1 MDTRVLWIDIPTAFL
16 EDFLFSDS
24 LGQNMAR
31 KSVNWGDFYLNR
43 GKLERLR
50 SILVRR
56 EVSQEIYYHIL
67 KNSKDVIL
75 TDQI

>member
-50 SILVRR
+50 SKR

>member
-1 MDTRVLWIDIPTAFL
+1 MDTRVLFIDIPTAFL

-24 LGQNMAR
+24 LGQNMTR

-50 SILVRR
+50 SKR

>member
-24 LGQNMAR
+24 LGQNMTR

-50 SILVRR
+50 SKR

>member
-1 MDTRVLWIDIPTAFL
+1 MDTRVLFIDIPTAFL

-31 KSVNWGDFYLNR
+31 KSVNWGDFDLNR

-50 SILVRR
+50 SKR

-67 KNSKDVIL
+67 KNSKDVIM